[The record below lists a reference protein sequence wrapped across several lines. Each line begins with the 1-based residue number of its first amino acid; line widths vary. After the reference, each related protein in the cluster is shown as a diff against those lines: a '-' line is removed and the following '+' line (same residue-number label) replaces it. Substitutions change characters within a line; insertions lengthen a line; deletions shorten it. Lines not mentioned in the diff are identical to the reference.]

1 MLRSLPVAVRH
12 CTVTFRSP
20 TGVAHSVDVE
30 AETLYEAAALG
41 VSRLKADGWVDG
53 LGPATRLEIH
63 VRQPATTHVLSI
75 QQLQRWVNGT
85 TRSPADTLRKTR
97 LQQLL
102 KD

>member
-1 MLRSLPVAVRH
+1 MAVRL

-30 AETLYEAAALG
+30 AETLYEAAAIGL
-41 VSRLKADGWVDG
+41 SRMKADGWVEG

-63 VRQPATTHVLSI
+63 VRQPATMHVLSV
-75 QQLQRWVNGT
+75 QQLQRWVHGT
-85 TRSPADTLRKTR
+85 TKSPADTLRKAR

-102 KD
+102 KE